1 LPAKLE
7 SAVQRIRMAARTA
20 AEHTVDS
27 LGLAALATHQVRQ
40 RDALLGAQYELNR
53 KLAIFALTFNEALDT
68 DVARQTG
75 SLTPTPGP
83 SPDALVS
90 SWDKLTLVEDHE
102 VEIHISAD
110 RFALEISHA
119 CEWEIRELDAYMGT
133 LLGLGAVDHDRNPLR
148 AEVIGQAM
156 IRAVESVSDRPE
168 VRKVLSTEI
177 ARSLAHAMRQTY
189 GEVVADLRQAGVRP
203 AGLAFRHSPVR
214 GATAHG
220 GFNPDGGADPER
232 GHGQGHGHPASV
244 QGRMPQG
251 NEAPTLRA
259 GFSASTRSAHGMSL
273 GRVDG
278 EMMSLI
284 RRLASQPGPHPG
296 NDAAWLG
303 QAGGRGMGWGGQ
315 DSAHDDADDPRFDAM
330 GTGQSPASLA
340 GDAGRHGARLAAP
353 NLILAHR
360 QALRQAA
367 TGGLDHMVID
377 VIAGLFDQILSDTKV
392 PPEVARQIARLQLP
406 VLRAALGDK
415 SFFSS
420 RRHPVR
426 RFINRIASLGSAVDS
441 FEDSEGQALLARV
454 AGLVQEV
461 VDGDFEQIAVYED
474 KLAALEAF
482 IGEQSRQRVQALG
495 AADQVLADKE
505 ASLQVQQ
512 RYSQA
517 LQEALQ
523 GLPVPAY
530 LHEFLAQT
538 WSRAIAQVALAEGN
552 DAALTQRLREAG
564 RELVL
569 SVQPKGSPERRQQF
583 LRKLPQLMK
592 DLNMGLDR
600 IACPEAERKQF
611 FARLLPAHAESLK
624 GQAQSTLEHNLLSRQ
639 LDGALA
645 IPVPKARDL
654 PRLQAGP
661 ALQALQAAASQ
672 SDFTPA
678 EAAAVGLLDDAAV
691 DWGGAVDIDLAAEPE
706 LSATDLD
713 IAGLP
718 AAEAVEP
725 TRGKSLADHVQLG
738 YAYRLQL
745 QGQWQKARLSHVSA
759 GRSFFVFTHG
769 TGVQS
774 TVSMTYRMLVKLC
787 EGGRLRGLESAYL
800 LERATARARRQ
811 LAAMGS
817 SKPH

>member
-1 LPAKLE
+1 MDLTPPPRLPAKLE

-75 SLTPTPGP
+75 GLIATAGPSL

-119 CEWEIRELDAYMGT
+119 CEWEIRELDAYMST
-133 LLGLGAVDHDRNPLR
+133 LLGLGAAEPDRNPLR

-156 IRAVESVSDRPE
+156 IRAVESVSNRPE

-189 GEVVADLRQAGVRP
+189 AEVVADLRQSGVRP
-203 AGLAFRHSPVR
+203 AGLSVRHTPMR
-214 GATAHG
+214 GASLHGAFGAGSTAES
-220 GFNPDGGADPER
+220 ER
-232 GHGQGHGHPASV
+232 GQAYASLP
-244 QGRMPQG
+244 GRMQQG
-251 NEAPTLRA
+251 NDAATQRA
-259 GFSASTRSAHGMSL
+259 GFGHATRSSPGASL

-278 EMMSLI
+278 EMMNLI
-284 RRLASQPGPHPG
+284 RRLASQPGLSQGGGPG
-296 NDAAWLG
+296 W
-303 QAGGRGMGWGGQ
+303 
-315 DSAHDDADDPRFDAM
+315 
-330 GTGQSPASLA
+330 PASAGTQGLA
-340 GDAGRHGARLAAP
+340 DEGYRDDHGRAYDDLRSPPDGAARLMARLAAP

-360 QALRQAA
+360 DELRQVAS
-367 TGGLDHMVID
+367 GGLDHMVID
-377 VIAGLFDQILSDTKV
+377 VIASLFDQILSDSKV
-392 PPEVARQIARLQLP
+392 PPQVARQIARLQLP

-426 RFINRIASLGSAVDS
+426 RFINRIASLGAAVDS
-441 FEDSEGQALLARV
+441 FEDTEGRALLVRV

-461 VDGDFEQIAVYED
+461 VDGDFEQIKVYED
-474 KLAALEAF
+474 KLAGLETF
-482 IGEQSRQRVQALG
+482 IAEQSRQRVQSLG
-495 AADQVLADKE
+495 QADQLLADKE

-512 RYSQA
+512 RFAQA

-523 GLPVPAY
+523 GLPVPTY

-538 WSRAIAQVALAEGN
+538 WSRAIAQAAQAEGN
-552 DAALTQRLREAG
+552 DAPLTQRLREAG

-600 IACPEAERKQF
+600 IACPQADRRQF

-624 GQAQSTLEHNLLSRQ
+624 GQAQSVLEHNLLARR

-645 IPVPKARDL
+645 TPVPDARDL
-654 PRLQAGP
+654 PRMQAGP
-661 ALQALQAAASQ
+661 AQQALQAAASPT
-672 SDFTPA
+672 DFTPA

-691 DWGGAVDIDLAAEPE
+691 DWQGALDIDLAAEPE
-706 LSATDLD
+706 LSATDLN

-718 AAEAVEP
+718 APEPTEP
-725 TRGKSLADHVQLG
+725 TRGKALADHVQLG
-738 YAYRLQL
+738 CAYQLQL

-769 TGVQS
+769 AGVQS

-787 EGGRLRGLESAYL
+787 EGGRLRALESAYL

-811 LAAMGS
+811 LAALGTG
-817 SKPH
+817 KPH